1 MDTIIIGGGIS
12 GLYMAY
18 KLIKENPNRC
28 ITILEKLD
36 RLGGRIY
43 TDPSTHF
50 EGGAGRFHNK
60 NKFLIGLLRTFDLYD
75 KAIEIS
81 DDFKII
87 DIAKPCLR
95 QTSSMDL
102 ILEKLLDSK
111 TETKSELLSMKFSQY
126 LKKHLSKSEVQ
137 YIYDFFG
144 YSSEVR
150 VMNAF
155 ISLEIL
161 ESYFMKKVQYYAL
174 RGGYSQLVDK
184 LEKYLRQH
192 NVRIMK
198 KKEVQSIDYDES
210 TKTTIIMVKDQQ
222 KQYVCDRC
230 VLAVTKD
237 VIAQIPMF
245 SFLKPLLKK
254 IELKP
259 LCRIYM
265 KFSNIDWYGDFE
277 KITINNP
284 LRYIIP
290 INKQQ
295 KTIMVSYTDDIYA
308 VYWKQIFDKHG
319 YHGLTSA
326 IMTLLKQTFC
336 QDIDD
341 PITTHIYYWDKGVA
355 FYKENFDNK
364 KDTKKI
370 MKPFNNR
377 EIYICGENYSENNI
391 AWVEGALESA
401 NYVLSVM

>member
-75 KAIEIS
+75 KVIEIS

-102 ILEKLLDSK
+102 ILEKLMDSK

-126 LKKHLSKSEVQ
+126 LKRHLSKSEVQ

-161 ESYFMKKVQYYAL
+161 ESYF
-174 RGGYSQLVDK
+174 
-184 LEKYLRQH
+184 
-192 NVRIMK
+192 N
-198 KKEVQSIDYDES
+198 
-210 TKTTIIMVKDQQ
+210 
-222 KQYVCDRC
+222 
-230 VLAVTKD
+230 
-237 VIAQIPMF
+237 
-245 SFLKPLLKK
+245 
-254 IELKP
+254 
-259 LCRIYM
+259 
-265 KFSNIDWYGDFE
+265 
-277 KITINNP
+277 
-284 LRYIIP
+284 
-290 INKQQ
+290 
-295 KTIMVSYTDDIYA
+295 
-308 VYWKQIFDKHG
+308 
-319 YHGLTSA
+319 
-326 IMTLLKQTFC
+326 
-336 QDIDD
+336 
-341 PITTHIYYWDKGVA
+341 
-355 FYKENFDNK
+355 
-364 KDTKKI
+364 
-370 MKPFNNR
+370 
-377 EIYICGENYSENNI
+377 
-391 AWVEGALESA
+391 
-401 NYVLSVM
+401 